1 MGPIKSNSLRAVR
14 SSIKT
19 LFRLVKWMPRSHFF
33 SAQILGSVSGAVRL
47 LSPLSF
53 SSLLCFCFENITS
66 SYPGLWPLKLI
77 SFPSFWERKQNIGVM
92 IIYREL
98 LSKIFSIS
106 AWISYGHWESIRSLS
121 ESEGFMWGL
130 SVVACQVFHLPWLL
144 GQALSLPGC
153 LGVVLTVMICRD
165 RQTHESYKWTQLLL
179 EYSAS
184 LRIDDKIFWRAE
196 QWTLADITV
205 MKHWKFKQS
214 LAKMLYWII
223 STFCLLTINFCSLGR
238 YGRSKRS

>member
-33 SAQILGSVSGAVRL
+33 SALDPCQAQSGFFL
-47 LSPLSF
+47 LCH
-53 SSLLCFCFENITS
+53 SLLCFCFENITS

-106 AWISYGHWESIRSLS
+106 AWISYGHWDYKKFKRVWGVYVRVECRCLSGFSSSLIVGP
-121 ESEGFMWGL
+121 GFEPAWVPGGGVNCNDMQGQTDTRGL
-130 SVVACQVFHLPWLL
+130 QVDTTIA
-144 GQALSLPGC
+144 G
-153 LGVVLTVMICRD
+153 
-165 RQTHESYKWTQLLL
+165 
-179 EYSAS
+179 
-184 LRIDDKIFWRAE
+184 IFCI
-196 QWTLADITV
+196 LADRWQDILKSWT
-205 MKHWKFKQS
+205 M
-214 LAKMLYWII
+214 
-223 STFCLLTINFCSLGR
+223 NLGWH
-238 YGRSKRS
+238 SSHVTLKV